1 MIYAEEVNYWK
12 TSRTS
17 PDRWIDKAKREI
29 ARAGGN
35 VLGEAFGS
43 ESGGR
48 SAYMLAFEF
57 SGEKFKVVWPVL
69 PTKTGNG
76 AAARIQAATMLYH
89 DVKAKAVKAKVFGFR
104 AAFFC
109 YLALP
114 DGRTMSEISAPELIE
129 SVPKLLTGGYNA

>member
-1 MIYAEEVNYWK
+1 MVYAEEVNYWK

-17 PDRWIDKAKREI
+17 PDRWVEKAKREI
-29 ARAGGN
+29 AKAGGV

-43 ESGGR
+43 ESSGR
-48 SAYMLAFEF
+48 AAYMLAFEF
-57 SGEKFKVVWPVL
+57 SGEQFKVIWPVL
-69 PTKTGNG
+69 STKTGNG
-76 AAARIQAATMLYH
+76 SAARIQAATMLYH

-114 DGRTMSEISAPELIE
+114 DGRTMSEISTPELVE
-129 SVPKLLTGGYNA
+129 SVPRLLMGGNNA